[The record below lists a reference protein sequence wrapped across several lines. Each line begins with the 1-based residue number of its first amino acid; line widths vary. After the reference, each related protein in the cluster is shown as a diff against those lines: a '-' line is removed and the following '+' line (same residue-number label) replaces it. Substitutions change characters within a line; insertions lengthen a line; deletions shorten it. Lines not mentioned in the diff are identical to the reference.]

1 MPHEVHIPHA
11 SHDSGEGSGALPLA
25 ISILLAIT
33 AVIGAISSC
42 GLSTTFDDA
51 SDSDAAGVTSLVNY
65 SDARTRAV
73 LNSLEDYRQYT
84 EFRRNEAVA
93 NTIRLQLPQA
103 PAAQRPSL
111 QEDLSEAQSNT

>member
-11 SHDSGEGSGALPLA
+11 SHDSDGGSGALPLA

-33 AVIGAISSC
+33 AVIGAVSSC

-51 SDSDAAGVTSLVNY
+51 GDADAAGVTSLVNY
-65 SDARTRAV
+65 TDARTRAV

-84 EFRRNEAVA
+84 EYRRNEALTNA
-93 NTIRLQLPQA
+93 IRLQLPSA
-103 PAAQRPSL
+103 TSA
-111 QEDLSEAQSNT
+111 